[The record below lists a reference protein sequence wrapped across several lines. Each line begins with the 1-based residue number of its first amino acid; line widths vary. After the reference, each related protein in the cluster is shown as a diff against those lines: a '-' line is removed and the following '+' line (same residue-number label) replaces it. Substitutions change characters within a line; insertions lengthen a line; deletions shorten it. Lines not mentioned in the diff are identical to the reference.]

1 MNILVVTLSLLSAC
15 APLPAH
21 SAAIVIDRSD
31 SLSQED
37 LCNAVAGITEL
48 ELASPELD
56 SRSTIQVWVTGDGRN
71 GGARQIVA
79 PTEIPV
85 ARSALAGSA
94 SVQGKKAELLQTV
107 VDACQHDVVSAGTS
121 PIYDAVDNAARS
133 ITRGPG
139 DDSTLWVVSDLQ
151 ENVEPGL
158 TMAIAGEVGV
168 KDGARAKGRSR
179 APAPVQPVPTP
190 VIDASGLTVHACGYG
205 RTANGVISRE
215 DRDRTMAAWTP
226 VLEGATTFVFDPA
239 CPSKS

>member
-1 MNILVVTLSLLSAC
+1 MNAIVITLSLLSAC

-31 SLSQED
+31 SLSLED
-37 LCNAVAGITEL
+37 LCDAVAGITES
-48 ELASPELD
+48 ELASPNLD
-56 SRSTIQVWVTGDGRN
+56 SRSTIQVWITGDGRN
-71 GGARQIVA
+71 GGARQIVP
-79 PTEIPV
+79 PTAIPV

-94 SVQGKKAELLQTV
+94 SVQGKKAALLQTV
-107 VDACQHDVVSAGTS
+107 IDACLHDVVPASTS

-133 ITRGPG
+133 VSRGPG

-158 TMAIAGEVGV
+158 TVAIAGEVGA
-168 KDGARAKGRSR
+168 KDGAHPRSR
-179 APAPVQPVPTP
+179 SRTVPMQPAPTP
-190 VIDASGLTVHACGYG
+190 VIDASGLTIHACGYG
-205 RTANGVISRE
+205 RTSNGVISRE

-226 VLEGATTFVFDPA
+226 VLEGATAFVFDPA